1 MLILKRY
8 IMRKVFYL
16 IIVGLLLPL
25 FIQAQMLNMSSNLP
39 RKGDRL
45 IKHQV
50 TPCEPG
56 ENGYQQIWDF
66 SNVKLQDAT
75 YELTYVEQGTDTII
89 GTEHRTM
96 YYYHTSGDSLFCIG
110 YENPTTFIAYQR
122 PELLFAFPVF
132 QGRSVTDYFDASGS
146 YCDRLNIRLRGKSR
160 VMADASGVLILP
172 EGDTLRKVLR
182 ICTHRQIHQRMTP
195 KDVIPDSLYTSSIP
209 FALDCDSI
217 EYLLA
222 SDSIHLKTETWR
234 WYADGYRYPVFETM
248 KSTIYKFGNAYEHF
262 TTSFVYLPDEQYY
275 DLPYDIDNQERRDLI
290 ADEHHE
296 REWKDAG
303 ENTRDRRSDQIIDYS
318 YGIGSE
324 GDLYITYELKQPGEV
339 YLSLF
344 DLQGR
349 QLTTI
354 QRANQPVGNYKETI
368 SMNGYPK
375 GEYIL
380 RITVGEKV
388 YGEKVVRG

>member
-1 MLILKRY
+1 
-8 IMRKVFYL
+8 MRKVFYL
-16 IIVGLLLPL
+16 IIVGLSLPL

-56 ENGYQQIWDF
+56 KKGHQQIWDF
-66 SNVKLQDAT
+66 SKVNLQEAN
-75 YELTYVEQGTDTII
+75 YELTYTEQGTDTII

-96 YYYHTSGDSLFCIG
+96 YYYHASGDSLFCIG
-110 YENPTTFIAYQR
+110 YENPTTFITYQK

-132 QGRSVTDYFDASGS
+132 QGSSVTDYFDASGN
-146 YCDRLNIRLRGKSR
+146 YCDQLNIRLRGKSR
-160 VMADASGVLILP
+160 VTADASGMLILP

-182 ICTHRQIHQRMTP
+182 ICTHRQIHQKMTR
-195 KDVIPDSLYTSSIP
+195 KEEIPDSLGHTP
-209 FALDCDSI
+209 FILDRDSI

-222 SDSIHLKTETWR
+222 GDSIHLETETWR
-234 WYADGYRYPVFETM
+234 WYADGYRYPVFETV
-248 KSTIYKFGNAYEHF
+248 KSTAYKFGKAYEHF

-275 DLPYDIDNQERRDLI
+275 DLPYDTDNQERRDLI
-290 ADEHHE
+290 ADEQHD
-296 REWKDAG
+296 REWKDTDK
-303 ENTRDRRSDQIIDYS
+303 NTGDIRSDQVIDYS
-318 YGIGSE
+318 YGIGS
-324 GDLYITYELKQPGEV
+324 DDNLYITYELKQPGEV
-339 YLSLF
+339 FLTLF

-354 QRANQPVGNYKETI
+354 QRSNQSTGNYRETI

-380 RITVGEKV
+380 RITVGKKV
-388 YGEKVVRG
+388 YAEKIIRG